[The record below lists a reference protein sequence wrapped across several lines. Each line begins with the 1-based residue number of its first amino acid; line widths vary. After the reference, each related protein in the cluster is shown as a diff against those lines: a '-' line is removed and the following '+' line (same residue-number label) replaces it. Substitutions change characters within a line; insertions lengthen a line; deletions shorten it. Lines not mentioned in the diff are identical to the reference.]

1 MGTSNPVID
10 DEDLIPQQPI
20 PDEALE
26 DNVLVGDDSGLVRH
40 YIQNIG
46 VFRIDGI
53 NLPVKGVAT
62 KWLYFINDIGC
73 LAVYNGEAGNQIWE
87 GANGVPV
94 AGSNAVR
101 DGLLPFEGQRFYS
114 TETNVAYEYLG
125 GSWTGTVGDPNLRAA
140 EYVITTTSTSLAVGR
155 KYLVAADMLTLT
167 FPTDSSVENGHSI
180 YVQAIYDADT
190 PTPIIIDGT
199 TFDGVNDIFT
209 IEAGTLYHFVYWNN
223 QWYAFSSVMPTD
235 YIEQI
240 YADINTKYTEVLQAA
255 SDVEQAQLDAQQ
267 VSLLHGEVVTLA
279 GQVDTQSQQVASNT
293 QTVTTLA
300 QQVSNDANQVALDKS
315 TTTDAATAAA
325 LSESNAGDSAILAG
339 QEATTATNERI
350 AAEDAADRAESAA
363 ATVTEGISF
372 QGLWDASTGSLPTPP
387 TTSSGYWWV
396 SVAGTVGAVD
406 YDQGDSL
413 IYKQDTAEWFKLDTN
428 DAVKSVA
435 GKTGVVT
442 LSTSD
447 IGNLD
452 AQLEE
457 AKALAILGW
466 Y

>member
-1 MGTSNPVID
+1 MTTSNPVID
-10 DEDLIPQQPI
+10 DQDLVPQEPI

-26 DNVLVGDDSGLVRH
+26 DNVLKGDDAGNVRH

-46 VFRIDGI
+46 VFRIDGV

-73 LAVYNGEAGNQIWE
+73 LAIYNGDSANRIWE

-114 TETNVAYEYLG
+114 TETNTSYEYLG
-125 GSWTGTVGDPNLRAA
+125 GSWTGTIGDPNLRAA

-155 KYLVAADMLTLT
+155 KYLVAADMLTVT
-167 FPTDSSVENGHSI
+167 FPTGPEVEDGHSI

-190 PTPIIIDGT
+190 PTPIIMDGT
-199 TFDGVNDIFT
+199 LYDGVNNIFP
-209 IEAGTLYHFVYWNN
+209 IDSGTLYHFVYWSN

-240 YADINTKYTEVLQAA
+240 QADVTTKHNEVVQAA

-267 VSLLHGEVVTLA
+267 VTLLHGEVVTLA
-279 GQVDTQSQQVASNT
+279 GQVDTQSQQVATNT

-300 QQVSNDANQVALDKS
+300 QQVSADADQVALDKS

-325 LSESNAGDSAILAG
+325 LSESNASDSAILAG

-350 AAEDAADRAESAA
+350 AAEDAANRAETAA

-372 QGLWDASTGSLPTPP
+372 QGLWDASSGILPTPP
-387 TTSSGYWWV
+387 ANSSGYWWV
-396 SVAGTVGAVD
+396 SVAGTVNSVE

-413 IYKQDTAEWFKLDTN
+413 IYRQATNEWFKLDTN

-442 LSTSD
+442 LGTSD
-447 IGNLD
+447 ITNLD
-452 AQLEE
+452 AQIEE
-457 AKALAILGW
+457 LRALAILGW
-466 Y
+466 